1 LPLVLGPETPGSSAP
16 PDMNRPQVECLHAV
30 RKRNRRDAVREIS
43 DLLFMITLGIDCGTQ
58 STKTLALD
66 TATGK
71 ILALA
76 VQGYDLIPGLPPG
89 HAEQDPATWIA
100 AMEKTVAEVL
110 EKLGPR
116 RAEVRGIGVSGQ
128 QHGFVPLD
136 AKGGVIRPAKLWCDT
151 STVEECDLIRDRFG
165 GAAALIKRAGLDML
179 PGFTAPKILW
189 LKHHEP
195 ENFARLATVLL
206 PHDYLN
212 FHLTGKLRME
222 YGDASGTA
230 LMDVR
235 KRAWSREV
243 LDCIDPALHAKMP
256 ALGSSCEPVGELTP
270 ELRARWNLSAGV
282 QVSAGGG
289 DNMMG
294 AIGTANVEPGRVT
307 ASLGTSGTL
316 FAFSAQP
323 AVDPRG
329 EIAAFCDS
337 TDAWLPLV
345 CTMNVTVA
353 TEAAR
358 NLFGWSHAEMER
370 EIAGVPP
377 GADGLLFLPYLT
389 GERTPNLPRASGVFH
404 GLTPRTM
411 QPAHLARA
419 TMEGVT
425 LGLAYGMDGL
435 RQLGVAPTEIRLIG
449 GGSKSAIWRQICADI
464 FGCRVV
470 TLAEAEGAAL
480 GAAIQAAAAAEPG
493 RSIGEWANA
502 LVQVNA
508 SEAVEPCGG
517 FDYAAALK
525 KQGELTRALAERD
538 LL

>member
-1 LPLVLGPETPGSSAP
+1 
-16 PDMNRPQVECLHAV
+16 
-30 RKRNRRDAVREIS
+30 
-43 DLLFMITLGIDCGTQ
+43 MITLGIDCGTQ
-58 STKTLALD
+58 STKTVALD
-66 TATGK
+66 TETGA
-71 ILALA
+71 ILAA
-76 VQGYDLIPGLPPG
+76 ATRGYELMPGLPPG
-89 HAEQDPATWIA
+89 HAEQDPAIWVA
-100 AMEKTVAEVL
+100 AMDETVAEVL

-116 RAEVRGIGVSGQ
+116 RAEVRGLGVSGQ

-136 AKGGVIRPAKLWCDT
+136 AQGRVIRPAKLWCDV
-151 STVEECDLIRDRFG
+151 STVEECDILRARFG
-165 GAAALIKRAGLDML
+165 GAAALIERTGLDML

-189 LKHHEP
+189 LKRHEP

-212 FHLTGKLRME
+212 FCLTGRLCME

-235 KRAWSREV
+235 KRTWSREV
-243 LDCIDPALHAKMP
+243 LEAIDPALHEKMP
-256 ALGSSCEPVGELTP
+256 ALGSSCEPAGELTADW
-270 ELRARWNLSAGV
+270 RTRWNLPAGV
-282 QVSAGGG
+282 IVSAGGG

-316 FAFSAQP
+316 FAYSAQP
-323 AVDPRG
+323 AVDPAG

-358 NLFGWSHAEMER
+358 NLFGWSHAEMEQ
-370 EIAGVPP
+370 EIARVPA
-377 GADGLLFLPYLT
+377 GSDGLLFLPYLT

-411 QPAHLARA
+411 KPGHLARA

-425 LGLAYGMDGL
+425 LGVAYGMEGL
-435 RQLGVAPTEIRLIG
+435 RRLGVAPTEIRLTG
-449 GGSKSAIWRQICADI
+449 GGSKSAIWRQICADV

-480 GAAIQAAAAAEPG
+480 GAAIQAAAAAERG
-493 RSIGEWANA
+493 RSIREWANA
-502 LVQVNA
+502 LVRVNTG
-508 SEAVEPCGG
+508 EVVEPRRD

-525 KQGELTRALAERD
+525 KQGELTRAMVDRD